1 MLGYWPYATHK
12 KTFSLYFF
20 IKTQTSQLDVNTKME
35 SSKSSFILQE
45 LQET

>member
-12 KTFSLYFF
+12 KTFKFF
-20 IKTQTSQLDVNTKME
+20 LSKHIASQLNVNTKME
-35 SSKSSFILQE
+35 SSKPSFILQE